1 MSLATRQLMAVAALL
16 VLVLGISGC
25 VGVEPGDVLVTPL
38 FKKDS
43 IQSGRDARK
52 HKAVESIYECEPKVF
67 AGWQV
72 RDAKF
77 HEGFLQW
84 SPDARHIAFHIRTEI
99 RVFHMPELR
108 LDAMIPPMRIL
119 AFVNY
124 LPPAHGFHADL
135 SPNGSQV
142 VYSTCGYD
150 HAGYEIAVVDVENG
164 ERQQLTMNRYLDHY
178 PVWSPDG
185 KRIAF
190 ISEAEGV
197 GTLGLYTMA
206 ADGTDMRRIA
216 PTEGRVAL
224 APPVWSPD
232 GERLAFV
239 MKSEE
244 SDGLYLHTVRN
255 DGSELTKVAE
265 TSLVIRPPSEYEFA
279 PAVPAWSPDGRYLTF
294 IRGNVQDPRKI
305 YSITEGVESE
315 EATIYIVRT
324 DGTEPRQVLTLKP
337 YGPQP
342 NALAVGLAGGTLYP
356 YFPKISQVLW
366 SPDGKELL
374 FFANGAHLINIDGS
388 NLRRLSPPVL
398 DGMAAWS
405 PDGKRIAVYEMG
417 NAESPQVIWTAE
429 GHFRT
434 LEHKPG
440 ERVLLTVARD
450 GSDLQTLIEGGPDSY
465 FLPVVSPAEASV
477 DLGVCTGGTVVS
489 EPAANPGLV
498 ADCEAL
504 LQSRD
509 MLSNTL
515 NLKWNA
521 ETPLAEWEGVTL
533 GGEPLRVHEL
543 GLERMNGALP
553 PELGQLS
560 ELRHLEI
567 RGVGSKESRHI
578 GFRLSGGI
586 PAEIGNLQNLEVL
599 DLSGNFLTGFI
610 PAELS
615 GLQRLET
622 LWLEDNFLSGAIP
635 PELSALASLRY
646 LNLGR
651 NNLSGGVPAELGS
664 LSQLQELHLWSNQLT
679 GGIPPELGNLT
690 QLQRLSLSVNR
701 LSGEIPPELGNLS
714 QLTALWLS
722 SNRLTGS
729 IPPEMGNLTQ
739 LVNLYLTNN
748 QLTGSIPAEMG
759 NLLQLE
765 RLHLSYN
772 QLSGSIPPELSNL
785 LQLRWL
791 ELSAN
796 AFSGCVA
803 AELPDIW
810 VRASGL
816 ERCA

>member
-206 ADGTDMRRIA
+206 ADGSDVRRVT
-216 PTEGRVAL
+216 PPEGRVAL

-305 YSITEGVESE
+305 YSITEGIESE

-366 SPDGKELL
+366 SPDGTELL
-374 FFANGAHLINIDGS
+374 FFANGAHLINLDGS

-405 PDGKRIAVYEMG
+405 PDGKRIAVYERG
-417 NAESPQVIWTAE
+417 NAESPQVVWTAE
-429 GHFRT
+429 GRYRT
-434 LEHKPG
+434 LENDEG
-440 ERVLLTVARD
+440 ESVLLTVARD
-450 GSDLQTLIEGGPDSY
+450 GSDLQTLIEEKGVLWLSRET
-465 FLPVVSPAEASV
+465 PVEASV
-477 DLGVCTGGTVVS
+477 DLAVCKEGVVVS
-489 EPAANPGLV
+489 EPAAHSGLV
-498 ADCEAL
+498 GDCEAL
-504 LQSRD
+504 LLSRD
-509 MLSNTL
+509 KLSDTL
-515 NLKWNA
+515 KHRWNG
-521 ETPLAEWEGVTL
+521 ETPLTEWEGVTL

-543 GLERMNGALP
+543 KLEKMNGVLP
-553 PELGQLS
+553 AELGQLS
-560 ELRHLEI
+560 ALRHLEI
-567 RGVGSKESRHI
+567 RGVGSKESRYI

-586 PAEIGNLQNLEVL
+586 PAELGNLQNLEVL

-622 LWLEDNFLSGAIP
+622 LWLEDNFLSGSIP
-635 PELSALASLRY
+635 PEMSALTSLRY

-651 NNLSGGVPAELGS
+651 NNLSGGVPAA
-664 LSQLQELHLWSNQLT
+664 LSGLIQLQELHLWSNQLT
-679 GGIPPELGNLT
+679 GSIPPEVGDLS
-690 QLQRLSLSVNR
+690 QLERLSLSFNR
-701 LSGEIPPELGNLS
+701 LSGTIPPEVGKLEQLS
-714 QLTALWLS
+714 
-722 SNRLTGS
+722 
-729 IPPEMGNLTQ
+729 E
-739 LVNLYLTNN
+739 LYLN
-748 QLTGSIPAEMG
+748 G
-759 NLLQLE
+759 NT
-765 RLHLSYN
+765 
-772 QLSGSIPPELSNL
+772 
-785 LQLRWL
+785 
-791 ELSAN
+791 
-796 AFSGCVA
+796 FSGCVA
-803 AELPDIW
+803 AELPDLW

>member
-1 MSLATRQLMAVAALL
+1 MIGRRHMGMALRELKTVPALVMIIFLLGLFGCARMGTAEDMEATPPRVDRT
-16 VLVLGISGC
+16 
-25 VGVEPGDVLVTPL
+25 VEKYVPYDGSCIPYMDRLPE
-38 FKKDS
+38 
-43 IQSGRDARK
+43 
-52 HKAVESIYECEPKVF
+52 HY
-67 AGWQV
+67 
-72 RDAKF
+72 
-77 HEGFLQW
+77 HEGFLKWRSDGYQFTFNRGLDVLGLKFDI
-84 SPDARHIAFHIRTEI
+84 PR
-99 RVFHMPELR
+99 LR
-108 LDAMIPPMRIL
+108 STAPTVGNLAYAGTPPRYGI
-119 AFVNY
+119 Y
-124 LPPAHGFHADL
+124 GDL
-135 SPNGSQV
+135 SPDGTQF
-142 VYSTCGYD
+142 VYSACKSPNR
-150 HAGYEIAVVDVENG
+150 GYEIAVVNLESG
-164 ERQQLTMNRYLDHY
+164 ERLRLTANGYLDHY

-185 KRIAF
+185 RRIAF
-190 ISEAEGV
+190 LSETEDYKR
-197 GTLGLYTMA
+197 GLFSMA
-206 ADGTDMRRIA
+206 ADGTDVQRVT
-216 PTEGRVAL
+216 PLGVRVAL

-239 MKSEE
+239 MKSAE
-244 SDGLYLHTVRN
+244 SDGLFLYTVRS
-255 DGSELTKVAE
+255 DGSELTKIAE
-265 TSLVIRPPSEYEFA
+265 TSYVIKPLSWKEFA
-279 PAVPAWSPDGRYLTF
+279 PAVPAWSPDGRLLVF
-294 IRGNVQDPRKI
+294 LGGRALVDGERSNRVNLD
-305 YSITEGVESE
+305 E
-315 EATIYIVRT
+315 EAVVYTAGA
-324 DGTEPRQVLTLKP
+324 DGADLRQVFVLKP
-337 YGPQP
+337 YGPAP
-342 NALAVGLAGGTLYP
+342 DDVVLAIVAGVFYP

-374 FFANGAHLINIDGS
+374 FFANGAHLINLDGS

-398 DGMAAWS
+398 DGVAAWS
-405 PDGKRIAVYEMG
+405 PDGKRIAVYERG

-429 GHFRT
+429 GRYRT
-434 LEHKPG
+434 LENDEG

-450 GSDLQTLIEGGPDSY
+450 GSDLQTLIEEQGVL
-465 FLPVVSPAEASV
+465 FLPRKTPVEASV
-477 DLGVCTGGTVVS
+477 DLAVCKEGVVVS
-489 EPAANPGLV
+489 EPVANPGLV

-521 ETPLAEWEGVTL
+521 ETPLVEWEGVTL

-543 GLERMNGALP
+543 GLERMNGVLP

-560 ELRHLEI
+560 ELRRLEI

-610 PAELS
+610 PAELN

-635 PELSALASLRY
+635 PELSALTSLRY

-679 GGIPPELGNLT
+679 GGIPPKLGNLT

-729 IPPEMGNLTQ
+729 LPPELGSLSQ

-748 QLTGSIPAEMG
+748 QLDGSIPAELG
-759 NLLQLE
+759 SLSQLE

-772 QLSGSIPPELSNL
+772 QLTGSIPPELSNL
-785 LQLRWL
+785 SQLRWL
-791 ELSAN
+791 DISAN

-810 VRASGL
+810 VEQSGL

>member
-1 MSLATRQLMAVAALL
+1 MIGCKHMSLARRHRTALL
-16 VLVLGISGC
+16 ALLALVIALSLSGCAGIETAEDAEATPPSAVTTRDEVVGYDGSCVPDMNGFRDTFHKDFLEWTPDGNQLIFNRGLGI
-25 VGVEPGDVLVTPL
+25 LVR
-38 FKKDS
+38 
-43 IQSGRDARK
+43 Q
-52 HKAVESIYECEPKVF
+52 
-67 AGWQV
+67 
-72 RDAKF
+72 
-77 HEGFLQW
+77 
-84 SPDARHIAFHIRTEI
+84 IAER
-99 RVFHMPELR
+99 ELR
-108 LDAMIPPMRIL
+108 TLAPDIGTLAQLATPPRYG
-119 AFVNY
+119 VY
-124 LPPAHGFHADL
+124 GDL
-135 SPNGSQV
+135 SPDGTQV
-142 VYSTCGYD
+142 VYSACQTPNR
-150 HAGYEIAVVDVENG
+150 GYEIAVVDLASG
-164 ERQQLTMNRYLDHY
+164 ERQRLTRNHFLDHY
-178 PVWSPDG
+178 PAWSPDG

-190 ISEAEGV
+190 VSEAEGIRAR
-197 GTLGLYTMA
+197 GLFTMA
-206 ADGTDMRRIA
+206 ADGSDVRRVT

-366 SPDGKELL
+366 SPDGTELL

-398 DGMAAWS
+398 DGVAAWS
-405 PDGKRIAVYEMG
+405 PDGLRIAVYEMG

-429 GHFRT
+429 GRYRT
-434 LEHKPG
+434 LENDEG

-450 GSDLQTLIEGGPDSY
+450 GSDLQTLIEEQGVL
-465 FLPVVSPAEASV
+465 FLPRKTPVEASV
-477 DLGVCTGGTVVS
+477 DLAVCKEGVVVS
-489 EPAANPGLV
+489 EPVANPGLV

-521 ETPLAEWEGVTL
+521 ETPLVEWEGVTL

-543 GLERMNGALP
+543 GLERMNGVLP

-560 ELRHLEI
+560 ELRRLEI

-615 GLQRLET
+615 GLAKT
-622 LWLEDNFLSGAIP
+622 
-635 PELSALASLRY
+635 
-646 LNLGR
+646 
-651 NNLSGGVPAELGS
+651 
-664 LSQLQELHLWSNQLT
+664 
-679 GGIPPELGNLT
+679 
-690 QLQRLSLSVNR
+690 
-701 LSGEIPPELGNLS
+701 
-714 QLTALWLS
+714 
-722 SNRLTGS
+722 
-729 IPPEMGNLTQ
+729 
-739 LVNLYLTNN
+739 
-748 QLTGSIPAEMG
+748 
-759 NLLQLE
+759 
-765 RLHLSYN
+765 
-772 QLSGSIPPELSNL
+772 
-785 LQLRWL
+785 
-791 ELSAN
+791 
-796 AFSGCVA
+796 
-803 AELPDIW
+803 
-810 VRASGL
+810 
-816 ERCA
+816 

>member
-1 MSLATRQLMAVAALL
+1 
-16 VLVLGISGC
+16 
-25 VGVEPGDVLVTPL
+25 
-38 FKKDS
+38 
-43 IQSGRDARK
+43 
-52 HKAVESIYECEPKVF
+52 
-67 AGWQV
+67 
-72 RDAKF
+72 
-77 HEGFLQW
+77 
-84 SPDARHIAFHIRTEI
+84 
-99 RVFHMPELR
+99 
-108 LDAMIPPMRIL
+108 
-119 AFVNY
+119 
-124 LPPAHGFHADL
+124 
-135 SPNGSQV
+135 
-142 VYSTCGYD
+142 
-150 HAGYEIAVVDVENG
+150 
-164 ERQQLTMNRYLDHY
+164 
-178 PVWSPDG
+178 
-185 KRIAF
+185 
-190 ISEAEGV
+190 
-197 GTLGLYTMA
+197 
-206 ADGTDMRRIA
+206 
-216 PTEGRVAL
+216 
-224 APPVWSPD
+224 
-232 GERLAFV
+232 

-366 SPDGKELL
+366 SPDGTELL

-405 PDGKRIAVYEMG
+405 PDGARIAVYEMG

-429 GHFRT
+429 GRYRT
-434 LEHKPG
+434 LENDEG

-450 GSDLQTLIEGGPDSY
+450 GSDLQTLIEGRQGSNMRLLNAPM
-465 FLPVVSPAEASV
+465 ETSV
-477 DLGVCTGGTVVS
+477 DQGVCTGDTVVS
-489 EPAANPGLV
+489 EPGANPGLV

-635 PELSALASLRY
+635 PELGALASLRY

-664 LSQLQELHLWSNQLT
+664 LAQLQELHLWSNQLT
-679 GGIPPELGNLT
+679 GSIPA
-690 QLQRLSLSVNR
+690 
-701 LSGEIPPELGNLS
+701 ELGNLS
-714 QLTALWLS
+714 QLET
-722 SNRLTGS
+722 
-729 IPPEMGNLTQ
+729 
-739 LVNLYLTNN
+739 
-748 QLTGSIPAEMG
+748 
-759 NLLQLE
+759 
-765 RLHLSYN
+765 LHLSYN
-772 QLSGSIPPELSNL
+772 QLEGSIPPELSNL
-785 LQLRWL
+785 WQLRWL
-791 ELSAN
+791 GLSAN
-796 AFSGCVA
+796 GLSGCVGT
-803 AELPDIW
+803 ELPDIW
-810 VRASGL
+810 VEQSEL